1 MITDCISHEEAI
13 IQHFIE
19 DPELAEIMLQDA
31 IEEGDYNETKK
42 ILRRMDEAKSR
53 SVNIGYWDNI
63 VDYAETAVRNGY
75 NLDTIIARVSQ
86 ALSVLKSAMPAH
98 A

>member
-13 IQHFIE
+13 IQHFSE
-19 DPELAEIMLQDA
+19 DPELAKIMLQDA
-31 IEEGDYNETKK
+31 VEEGDYDEAKK
-42 ILRRMDEAKSR
+42 ILRRIDEAASHH
-53 SVNIGYWDNI
+53 NDMNYWDNLL
-63 VDYAETAVRNGY
+63 DYAETAARNGY

-86 ALSVLKSAMPAH
+86 ALFILQSAVATH